1 MKRGDP
7 MEITSEQFQ
16 DAVAGGVYAF
26 ELIVTKYER
35 LVYTVALRLLKN
47 PEDAKDVTQ
56 ETFIKVYKN
65 LDKCKNEKM
74 LKSWICVIANNTS
87 IDSIRKQKKQSTISL
102 DAQIET
108 EAGQFIFE
116 IPSDEKTPE
125 LKLIEDEGYGEL
137 KEAIDKLPLD
147 YRNVL
152 ILRDI
157 HSLSYL
163 DVAEAT
169 NLNIGTVKSRLARAR
184 AMLRKLYIP

>member
-1 MKRGDP
+1 